1 MALLRVLFSLN
12 PPPRRHN
19 LKSILMSLICKVPDR
34 KRSDLPARQMSFTAP
49 VGGRGRSA
57 AARRRAHVHAQR
69 RDIDDFLRRW
79 SMLMIVSFAT
89 AEACGQHF
97 GVTKQTGCNWRE
109 GTHRPC
115 GDAVDFAMQTLPR
128 YAEIMWGQ

>member
-1 MALLRVLFSLN
+1 
-12 PPPRRHN
+12 
-19 LKSILMSLICKVPDR
+19 MSLICKIPDR
-34 KRSDLPARQMSFTAP
+34 PRSGLPSRQMSFTPP

-69 RDIDDFLRRW
+69 DTDDFLRRW

-128 YAEIMWGQ
+128 YAEIMWGQR

>member
-1 MALLRVLFSLN
+1 
-12 PPPRRHN
+12 
-19 LKSILMSLICKVPDR
+19 
-34 KRSDLPARQMSFTAP
+34 MSFTPP
-49 VGGRGRSA
+49 VGGRGRA
-57 AARRRAHVHAQR
+57 AGGPGRAPVPAPRPTAEFPRRRA
-69 RDIDDFLRRW
+69 RW
-79 SMLMIVSFAT
+79 LIVSFAT

-128 YAEIMWGQ
+128 YAEIMWG

>member
-1 MALLRVLFSLN
+1 
-12 PPPRRHN
+12 
-19 LKSILMSLICKVPDR
+19 MSLICKVPDR

-69 RDIDDFLRRW
+69 RDTDDFLRRW